1 MLRRGR
7 EFSREDEL
15 EIERKQ
21 STGIREEAE
30 RKRQEDKQQTK
41 EYRLFVFSE
50 F

>member
-15 EIERKQ
+15 EIERKRQ
-21 STGIREEAE
+21 QEREEAE
-30 RKRQEDKQQTK
+30 RKRQEDKQQAK

>member
-1 MLRRGR
+1 MI
-7 EFSREDEL
+7 SRKRDDEL
-15 EIERKQ
+15 EIERKRQ
-21 STGIREEAE
+21 QEREEAE